1 MISWSICIRVAV
13 FLRAIATAQQLP
25 STVELDTILPRNETY
40 QRQSSF
46 PIISAIQNA
55 ATAIPYGFWV
65 QWTLQDLDHQNNT
78 ATHTLDHDTWQNTTL
93 TASGAYVLAT
103 NTPEI
108 PSSTAKKWSLNWSMG
123 FHQKCTAGHAIVSSS
138 PMSASGYEISGSMV
152 LTVSAI
158 GNTPDFLT
166 SRCPEFAGAIGIKE
180 KLTTTRGE
188 ACPVLEEEEPRG
200 NPCGFVVDGSVVGD
214 ISARLNAS
222 LLCAGNNG
230 TCERLSSVG
239 TFLESRNVL
248 LGVGMMVLRVLW
260 G

>member
-1 MISWSICIRVAV
+1 MISWAIWIRGAV
-13 FLRAIATAQQLP
+13 FLQATAMAQQLP
-25 STVELDTILPRNETY
+25 STVELDIIFPRNETY

-46 PIISAIQNA
+46 PIIFAIQNA

-78 ATHTLDHDTWQNTTL
+78 ATHTLDHDTWQNTNL
-93 TASGAYVLAT
+93 TASGAYLLAT

-108 PSSTAKKWSLNWSMG
+108 QSSTAKKWSFNWSMG
-123 FHQKCTAGHAIVSSS
+123 FHQNCTAGHAIVSSS

-152 LTVSAI
+152 FTVSAI

-166 SRCPEFAGAIGIKE
+166 SRCPEFGGAIGIKE
-180 KLTTTRGE
+180 NLTTTRGE
-188 ACPVLEEEEPRG
+188 ACPVLEEEPKG
-200 NPCGFVVDGSVVGD
+200 NPCGFLVDGSVVGD
-214 ISARLNAS
+214 ISARLNGS
-222 LLCAGNNG
+222 LVCAGNNG

-239 TFLESRNVL
+239 TFLKPRNML
-248 LGVGMMVLRVLW
+248 LGVGMMVLGVLW